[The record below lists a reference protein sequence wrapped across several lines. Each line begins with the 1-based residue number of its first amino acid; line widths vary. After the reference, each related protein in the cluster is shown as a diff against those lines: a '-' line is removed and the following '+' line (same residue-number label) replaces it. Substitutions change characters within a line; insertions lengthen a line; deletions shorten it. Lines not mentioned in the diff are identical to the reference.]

1 MKSFR
6 PARSGPAPTTGPRR
20 RALLRAAAVGLAAP
34 ALAGCVT
41 SGGDDGQPAA
51 AKGETSAENPLGV
64 PASTPL
70 EVVIFDGGYGDEYA
84 VNAENIYKGRF
95 PGATVEHKAIQKVG
109 EALQPRFVADTPPDV
124 VDNTGA
130 GRLDLATLVG
140 AGKLTDLTELLDAP
154 SLDDPGTK
162 VRDTLLPGV
171 VADGTLDGRVYT
183 LNFTYTVW
191 GLWYSKPLF
200 DRHGWAYPTSWD
212 AMLALCAEIKKA
224 GIAPWTYQGKYPE
237 YLNDPLLAMAA
248 KAGGPELVKA
258 VDNLQPGAWKQQPL
272 LDAATA
278 IAELAGRGYLLP
290 GSEALSHTEAQ
301 AAWSQGKAAIIPCG
315 SWLEAE
321 QKGVTP
327 AGFDMVMGAVPS
339 LGAADKLPYGTVQAA
354 SSESFLVPAR
364 AKNPRG
370 GLEFLRVLFSSGSA
384 RRFAEL
390 NSTLPSVAG
399 ATDGLT
405 LSTGLGSVRAAVQAA
420 GANTVSYRF
429 RTWYAPLAKAVD
441 DATGELATRRITPAQ
456 WADRIQKAADAI
468 AADSAVT
475 KYTR

>member
-1 MKSFR
+1 MNPSSQVR
-6 PARSGPAPTTGPRR
+6 RYPSR
-20 RALLRAAAVGLAAP
+20 RAVLGAAVAGAALP
-34 ALAGCVT
+34 VLGGCVT
-41 SGGDDGQPAA
+41 SGGADDSPAA
-51 AKGETSAENPLGV
+51 GGARTADNPLGV
-64 PASTPL
+64 PDATPL
-70 EVVIFDGGYGDEYA
+70 EVVIFKGGYGDEYA
-84 VNAENIYKGRF
+84 VNAESLYEQRYPGTTVDHKG
-95 PGATVEHKAIQKVG
+95 IQKVG

-140 AGKLTDLTELLDAP
+140 AGKLADLADLLDAP
-154 SLDDPGTK
+154 SLDDPAKK

-171 VADGTLDGRVYT
+171 VDDGTFDGAVRT

-200 DRHGWAYPTSWD
+200 AQHGWTFPTTWD

-224 GIAPWTYQGKYPE
+224 GLAPWTYQGKYPE

-248 KAGGPELVKA
+248 KAGGPDLVKA
-258 VDNLQPGAWKQQPL
+258 VDNLEPGAWKQAAL
-272 LDAATA
+272 VDAATA
-278 IAELAGRGYLLP
+278 VAELAGRGYLLS

-301 AAWSQGKAAIIPCG
+301 AAWSQGQVAIIPCG

-327 AGFDMVMGAVPS
+327 DGFDMVMAPAPALS
-339 LGAADKLPYGTVQAA
+339 ATDKLPVTALQAA
-354 SSESFLVPAR
+354 SSESFIVPAK

-370 GLEFLRVLFSSGSA
+370 GLEFLRILFSTTA
-384 RRFAEL
+384 AKRFAEL

-399 ATDGLT
+399 ALDGLT
-405 LSTGLGSVRAAVQAA
+405 LSSGLGSVKAAVEAA
-420 GANTVSYRF
+420 GADTFTYRF

-441 DATGELATRRITPAQ
+441 DATGELATKRITPAE
-456 WADRIQKAADAI
+456 WSDRVQKAADAV
-468 AADSAVT
+468 ATDTAVT
-475 KYTR
+475 KYQR

>member
-1 MKSFR
+1 MDPSSTPVVRR
-6 PARSGPAPTTGPRR
+6 PNRR
-20 RALLRAAAVGLAAP
+20 TVLQAAAIGLAAP
-34 ALAGCVT
+34 ALTGCVT
-41 SGGDDGQPAA
+41 SSGDESPSADN
-51 AKGETSAENPLGV
+51 KGPTSADNPLGA
-64 PASTPL
+64 PDKAPL
-70 EVVIFDGGYGDEYA
+70 EVVIFKGGYGDEYA
-84 VNAENIYKGRF
+84 INAETLYQQRF
-95 PGATVEHKAIQKVG
+95 PSSTVDHKGIQKVG

-130 GRLDLATLVG
+130 GRLDLATLV
-140 AGKLTDLTELLDAP
+140 AAKKLTDLTELLDAP
-154 SLDDPGTK
+154 SLHDPARK

-171 VADGTLDGRVYT
+171 IEDGTLDGKVYA
-183 LNFTYTVW
+183 LNFTYTTW

-200 DRHGWAYPTSWD
+200 DRHGWTYPTTWEG
-212 AMLALCAEIKKA
+212 MLALCAEIKKA

-248 KAGGPELVKA
+248 KAGGPDLVKA

-278 IAELAGRGYLLP
+278 VAELAGRGYLLS

-315 SWLEAE
+315 SWLEAG

-327 AGFDMVMGAVPS
+327 DGFDMVMAAVPT
-339 LGAADKLPYGTVQAA
+339 LGAGDKLPYGALQAA
-354 SSESFLVPAR
+354 SSESFLVPAK

-370 GLEFLRVLFSSGSA
+370 GLEFLRILFSQPAA

-405 LSTGLGSVRAAVQAA
+405 VSTGLGSVRSAVQAA
-420 GANTVSYRF
+420 GANTFTYRF

-441 DATGELATRRITPAQ
+441 DATGELATRRVTPAQ
-456 WADRIQKAADAI
+456 WADRIQQAADAL
-468 AADSAVT
+468 ARDTTVA
-475 KYTR
+475 KYSR